1 MMEQAQVKQAKD
13 LHKERILSKP
23 NVVGVGLGYKETR
36 GKKTDELCVVALVRR
51 KVPEAGLQPSDLV
64 PREVDGIPTD
74 VMDVGE
80 LRAQAERTDRW
91 RPAPGGVSIG
101 HYKITAGTF
110 GTVVRDRSS
119 GERLILSNNHVLA
132 NSNDATVGDP
142 ILQPGTADDGREDLD
157 TIAELARFCPIQ
169 FVSEPATC
177 AIALGV
183 VAVGNWMAKLVGSH
197 HRLMAYQSNP
207 QAVNTVDAAVA
218 RPLNQADILDE
229 ILEIGTVAG
238 TVEASL
244 GMAVRKSGR
253 TTGLTTGQIAVM
265 DASVTVSY
273 GEKMA
278 TYEGQLVSGPMSQP
292 GDSGSLLVESGG
304 LRAVGLLFA
313 GSEQATIFN
322 PIRDVLDC
330 LEVDL

>member
-1 MMEQAQVKQAKD
+1 MEQAQVKQAKD
-13 LHKERILSKP
+13 LHKEKILSKP

-36 GKKTDELCVVALVRR
+36 GKKTEELCVVALVRR
-51 KVPEAGLQPSDLV
+51 KIPEAGLEPADLV
-64 PREVDGIPTD
+64 PREVDGVPTD

-80 LRAQAERTDRW
+80 LRAQVARTDRF

-110 GTVVRDRSS
+110 GTVVRDRST

-132 NSNDATVGDP
+132 NSNDAAVGDP

-157 TIAELARFCPIQ
+157 TIAELARFCPIE
-169 FVSEPATC
+169 FVSAPATC
-177 AIALGV
+177 GIALGV
-183 VAVGNWMAKLVGSH
+183 VAAGNWLASLFGSH

-207 QAVNTVDAAVA
+207 QAVNMVDAAVA

-238 TVEASL
+238 TVGASL

-253 TTGLTTGQIAVM
+253 TTGLTTGQITIL
-265 DASVTVSY
+265 DATVTVSY
-273 GEKMA
+273 GEKTA
-278 TYEGQLVSGPMSQP
+278 SYEGQLISGPMSQP

-322 PIRDVLDC
+322 PIREVLDC